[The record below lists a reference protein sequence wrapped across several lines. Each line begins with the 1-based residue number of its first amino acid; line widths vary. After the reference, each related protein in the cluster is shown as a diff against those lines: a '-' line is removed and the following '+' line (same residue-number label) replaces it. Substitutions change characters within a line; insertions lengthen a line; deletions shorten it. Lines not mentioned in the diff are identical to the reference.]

1 VVDGAQHRDADVRS
15 EPVAGAPTD
24 DAFEAALARLDELAA
39 TPIRDHVAVFEA
51 IHESLQDRLADRG
64 E

>member
-1 VVDGAQHRDADVRS
+1 VVDEAQHRDADVRS
-15 EPVAGAPTD
+15 EPAAGAPTD
-24 DAFEAALARLDELAA
+24 DALEAALARLDELDG

>member
-1 VVDGAQHRDADVRS
+1 MVDEAQHRDDDGRS
-15 EPVAGAPTD
+15 EPAAAAPTD
-24 DAFEAALARLDELAA
+24 DPVEGVLARLGELEG